1 METPLRKCRLDE
13 GISLITLA
21 SDCDTSLSTL
31 SRLERGVS
39 INASASICHF
49 ILERYQH
56 CGLTLEHLVYPKRFP
71 NFSIKRSHT
80 PLVSKKLK

>member
-1 METPLRKCRLDE
+1 MKTPLRKCRFDE

-21 SDCDTSLSTL
+21 RDCATSLSTL

-39 INASASICHF
+39 INASASICHL

-56 CGLTLEHLVYPKRFP
+56 NGLTLEHLVYPERFP
-71 NFSIKRSHT
+71 DFSIKHSHT
-80 PLVSKKLK
+80 PLANNKLK

>member
-1 METPLRKCRLDE
+1 METPLRKCRFDE

-21 SDCDTSLSTL
+21 LDCGTSLSTL

-39 INASASICHF
+39 INASAGICHL

-56 CGLTLEHLVYPKRFP
+56 YGLTLEHLVYPERFP
-71 NFSIKRSHT
+71 DFSINQT
-80 PLVSKKLK
+80 KKLK